1 MQLLLCLQDRQV
13 RIVTFFL
20 KIQRES
26 VSWLFIGTKKDLLNM
41 LKEQKEQGVFKK
53 IILLVNSNWAM
64 ELGDLDDY
72 DVDACLW
79 IGSPGIV
86 GFTGVVNLLQGE
98 ANPSGKLVDTYAKN
112 SLSAPAITYAQMKKY
127 ARVGE
132 SG

>member
-1 MQLLLCLQDRQV
+1 MQLLLCLQDKASEDCDLLLEDSEGISQ
-13 RIVTFFL
+13 L
-20 KIQRES
+20 ALHQDE
-26 VSWLFIGTKKDLLNM
+26 KDLLNM

-98 ANPSGKLVDTYAKN
+98 ATHLENWLIPMRKIPCQLR
-112 SLSAPAITYAQMKKY
+112 LSPMH
-127 ARVGE
+127 R
-132 SG
+132 

>member
-1 MQLLLCLQDRQV
+1 MLTRQASEDCDLLLEDSEGISQLALHQD
-13 RIVTFFL
+13 
-20 KIQRES
+20 E
-26 VSWLFIGTKKDLLNM
+26 KDLLNM

-98 ANPSGKLVDTYAKN
+98 ANPSGKLVDTYAKIPCQLR
-112 SLSAPAITYAQMKKY
+112 LSPMH
-127 ARVGE
+127 R
-132 SG
+132 